1 VDLHADRQVE
11 SRDWIG
17 VSSFDA
23 SVDST
28 LQKCVQAKFCKFDL
42 LFFRSPLS
50 GLDVNHSNSLA
61 TASVKLA
68 WIRNAIR
75 AFIAVAIAMMVSFP
89 SYGQPPMNLKD
100 ADKLPTD
107 VAATIAIVGED
118 RILLG
123 DLLPRVEARIA
134 EVVAKNGEAIPE
146 EQVKFARYGLIRP
159 LLAQTIQNKMM
170 RESFLNDQVGTEN
183 ADKRVEADQRMTAKA
198 RQLFHETELPKLQK
212 QYKTN
217 DLAELDDILRKKGNS
232 LEGRQREFVDMMLGH
247 LYIRGKVERDPQ
259 VSVSE
264 INQYYLDHKDD
275 YMRPTR
281 ARWEQLSVL
290 FTNHSDRE
298 TARRKIWDM
307 GREAFY
313 GGNLQAIAKQKSEEP
328 FSGQGGVH
336 DWTPK
341 GSLVS
346 EVLDQQIFSIPIN
359 EMSEIVE
366 DADGLHI
373 VRVLEREEAG
383 LTSLSEVQDEIRA
396 IIRKDKIAKSQS
408 KVMED
413 MQSRVPVWSLFPDDV
428 PGALPL
434 PKSVAR
440 HHKARSHNEQ
450 NSAQNSGLRR

>member
-1 VDLHADRQVE
+1 M
-11 SRDWIG
+11 SRSAFMKACFFEP
-17 VSSFDA
+17 VPPLTPPSKNVYKRNSA
-23 SVDST
+23 SAILPS
-28 LQKCVQAKFCKFDL
+28 
-42 LFFRSPLS
+42 FRSPLS
-50 GLDVNHSNSLA
+50 GLDVIQLNSLA
-61 TASVKLA
+61 VGFPNTA
-68 WIRNAIR
+68 WIRTGTR
-75 AFIAVAIAMMVSFP
+75 AFIAVAAGLILSCQLLA
-89 SYGQPPMNLKD
+89 QPPMNMAD

-118 RILLG
+118 RILMG

-134 EVVAKNGEAIPE
+134 EVVAKNGEQIPE

-217 DLAELDDILRKKGNS
+217 DLAELDEILRKKGNS

-290 FTNHSDRE
+290 FTNHPDRE
-298 TARRKIWDM
+298 SARRKIWDM

-313 GGNLQAIAKQKSEEP
+313 GGNLQAIAKQKSEDP

-346 EVLDQQIFSIPIN
+346 EALDRQIFSIPLN
-359 EMSEIVE
+359 EMSEIIE

-373 VRVLEREEAG
+373 VRVLERVEAG

-396 IIRKDKIAKSQS
+396 TIRKDKIAKSQA
-408 KVMED
+408 KVMDD
-413 MQSRVPVWSLFPDDV
+413 MQSRIPVWSLFPDDV

-434 PKSVAR
+434 PESVAR
-440 HHKARSHNEQ
+440 HHKARPQ
-450 NSAQNSGLRR
+450 NAPQGGQRR